1 MQAGLLFLL
10 SAAIL
15 LIFPTASSQGLSLQ
29 LTNGDV
35 VISWDKTLTGAVDV
49 EHSTDLTDPSSWI
62 TLSPGNTEGSF
73 QHALGNATKG
83 FYRLGPFTF
92 APPQAPASVQELA
105 ATATGVGSLLLSWN
119 APPGGATSYTVTM
132 TTTTGTGSSTQTQV
146 TTNTSL
152 AYTELSP
159 ANSYSFSVT
168 ASNASGT
175 GIAAQT
181 SFGQAPSLAAFANP
195 DASGEDLIYA
205 WFGLLDLAG
214 SEAGEVATS
223 TEEVEAGMRI
233 VRPYLDPAFTLM
245 RATGQRYTA
254 GNYVPLDI
262 DAFELSDFVETEP
275 RDDIR
280 VIRFFVKEPGA
291 TSPDAGAVMSDEKA
305 PRIVVARWDEGLGHW
320 VMVSYANFNRAI
332 AAICEQ
338 EPITV
343 RGETANTSPE
353 DVALGT
359 WLVKQWRDI
368 TTGESNE
375 WVLHPD
381 NQIQLAD
388 GQGWP
393 ALDGEPIEW
402 APAQAYDFANVGVA
416 RNGDLLVV
424 SFDAAVSDLVM
435 EGDEFRDTASPRMLT
450 YLLSPEGKWEL
461 IALANFNV
469 PEGIPADADCV
480 SLGS

>member
-10 SAAIL
+10 SIAIFL
-15 LIFPTASSQGLSLQ
+15 TFPTASSQGFSLQ

-49 EHSTDLTDPSSWI
+49 EHSADLTDPSSWI

-83 FYRLGPFTF
+83 FYRLGPFTS
-92 APPQAPASVQELA
+92 APP
-105 ATATGVGSLLLSWN
+105 
-119 APPGGATSYTVTM
+119 
-132 TTTTGTGSSTQTQV
+132 
-146 TTNTSL
+146 
-152 AYTELSP
+152 
-159 ANSYSFSVT
+159 
-168 ASNASGT
+168 
-175 GIAAQT
+175 
-181 SFGQAPSLAAFANP
+181 LAAFANP

-214 SEAGEVATS
+214 SEAGEVASS

-262 DAFELSDFVETEP
+262 DAFELSDFVVTEP

-343 RGETANTSPE
+343 SGDTADTSLE

-359 WLVKQWRDI
+359 SLVNQWRDI

-375 WVLHPD
+375 KVLHPAS
-381 NQIQLAD
+381 QIQLAD

-469 PEGIPADADCV
+469 PEGVPADADCV